1 MINFVDHKSFILSS
15 GTNDHAE
22 TVITFIIKPGL
33 GEITCLYKNKMDSVP
48 MPKLEDVRDYARDIE
63 DGYESGTRLKVRG

>member
-15 GTNDHAE
+15 GTNDLAE

-33 GEITCLYKNKMDSVP
+33 GEITCLYKMDSMP
-48 MPKLEDVRDYARDIE
+48 MPKLKDVRDYARNIE
-63 DGYESGTRLKVRG
+63 DGYERGAGLKVRG